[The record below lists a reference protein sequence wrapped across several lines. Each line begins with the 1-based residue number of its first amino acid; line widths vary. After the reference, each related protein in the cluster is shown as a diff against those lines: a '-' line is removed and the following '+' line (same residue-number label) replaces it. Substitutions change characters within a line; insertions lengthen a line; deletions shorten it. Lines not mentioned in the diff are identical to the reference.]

1 SGERFSAFYDIK
13 PSGNFEGK
21 SIPNLIS
28 QETAFEQR
36 RLLKKERQA
45 LFEAREKRIHPF
57 KDDKILTSWNG
68 LMIAALALAAR
79 VFNEPIYRQ
88 AAENAALFILKK
100 LRRDDGRL
108 LARYR
113 EGEAQHLGY
122 VDDYAFFT
130 WGLIELY
137 QASFQPN
144 YLKAALTLSL
154 DFIDRFWDEE
164 NGGFFLYG
172 DDSEQLLVRPK
183 EVYDGATPSGNSVSA
198 LNFFRLARLTG
209 ETEWEEKGQQI
220 LETFGG
226 TVKQYPAG
234 YTHLLM
240 ALQFAE
246 GSSQEIILTGD
257 PADEGFKTML
267 EILNKEYLPY
277 SVILTVQEGLEETV
291 PFIRNYLPVNNQA
304 TAYVCQNFSCRKPTT
319 DKNELIRIINN
330 HPGS

>member
-1 SGERFSAFYDIK
+1 M
-13 PSGNFEGK
+13 
-21 SIPNLIS
+21 
-28 QETAFEQR
+28 
-36 RLLKKERQA
+36 
-45 LFEAREKRIHPF
+45 FEAREKRIHPF
-57 KDDKILTSWNG
+57 KDDKILTAWNG
-68 LMIAALALAAR
+68 LMIAAMALAAR
-79 VFNEPIYRQ
+79 VFSEPAYRE
-88 AAENAALFILKK
+88 AAENAAQFILKK

-137 QASFQPN
+137 QASFQPK
-144 YLKAALTLSL
+144 YLKEALTLSQ
-154 DFIDRFWDEE
+154 DFVDLFWDRE

-172 DDSEQLLVRPK
+172 DDGEQLLVRPK

-209 ETEWEEKGQQI
+209 ETEWEDKAQQI

-226 TVKQYPAG
+226 AVKQYPAG

-246 GSSQEIILTGD
+246 GYSQEIILVGD
-257 PADEGFKTML
+257 PADEGFKTMI
-267 EILNKEYLPY
+267 ETLNKEYLPY

-291 PFIRNYLPVNNQA
+291 PFIKNYMPVNNQA
-304 TAYVCQNFSCRKPTT
+304 TAYVCQNFSCQKPTT
-319 DKNELIRIINN
+319 DVKELISSINS
-330 HPGS
+330 HPQSTPDKA